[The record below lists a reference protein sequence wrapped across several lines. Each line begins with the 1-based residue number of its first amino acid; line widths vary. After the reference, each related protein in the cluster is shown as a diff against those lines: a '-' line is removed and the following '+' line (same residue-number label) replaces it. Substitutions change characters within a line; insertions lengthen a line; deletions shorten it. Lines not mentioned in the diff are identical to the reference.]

1 MDWAACCPPETSCSD
16 SSRKRLEFRSI
27 HLFSKRLSG
36 HSTLCRDLSLSRAA
50 TSSPAS
56 SLLSLHPSG
65 SWVPVNGSPCWGRC
79 KPLAW
84 GSCASIQMLFLTC
97 GAPTSSAPS
106 TSHSASYP
114 ISARSPRT
122 LASPRPTSKG
132 EFSRNANSG
141 RTSLIIR
148 CISRQRPERAPSM
161 PAPFPAAEMSWHGK
175 PPDTTSTRPRHGRP
189 SKVRTSSQTGKG
201 ESKPSFCRASSTLE
215 G

>member
-1 MDWAACCPPETSCSD
+1 MPGNLPGCICDCLVP
-16 SSRKRLEFRSI
+16 RG
-27 HLFSKRLSG
+27 SK
-36 HSTLCRDLSLSRAA
+36 LCRACLCRPAA
-50 TSSPAS
+50 WARSHNLARR
-56 SLLSLHPSG
+56 
-65 SWVPVNGSPCWGRC
+65 WGN
-79 KPLAW
+79 
-84 GSCASIQMLFLTC
+84 
-97 GAPTSSAPS
+97 PTASAPS

-189 SKVRTSSQTGKG
+189 SKVRTSSQTGKVG
-201 ESKPSFCRASSTLE
+201 SSPSFCRASNTLADQGSSSTAQTVRNPSSSLPSIPPPAPAKRCSSFTPPPF
-215 G
+215 

>member
-1 MDWAACCPPETSCSD
+1 MPGNLPN
-16 SSRKRLEFRSI
+16 
-27 HLFSKRLSG
+27 
-36 HSTLCRDLSLSRAA
+36 
-50 TSSPAS
+50 
-56 SLLSLHPSG
+56 SLLVCLPPLSSNTVHIWRYMHAWWARSHNLARR
-65 SWVPVNGSPCWGRC
+65 WGN
-79 KPLAW
+79 
-84 GSCASIQMLFLTC
+84 
-97 GAPTSSAPS
+97 PTASAPS
-106 TSHSASYP
+106 THHAASYP
-114 ISARSPRT
+114 MRARSPRI
-122 LASPRPTSKG
+122 LASPLLTSRG

-201 ESKPSFCRASSTLE
+201 GSKPSFCRASSTLA